1 MESHPHLGEPRGERD
16 HVRGGTTPPT
26 RWSNTHRPAGASDGG
41 GAVSV
46 AVFVVCSGG
55 GEELR

>member
-16 HVRGGTTPPT
+16 HVHWGNDPT
-26 RWSNTHRPAGASDGG
+26 DPLVQHTSAGRASDGG

-46 AVFVVCSGG
+46 AVFVVCSAG